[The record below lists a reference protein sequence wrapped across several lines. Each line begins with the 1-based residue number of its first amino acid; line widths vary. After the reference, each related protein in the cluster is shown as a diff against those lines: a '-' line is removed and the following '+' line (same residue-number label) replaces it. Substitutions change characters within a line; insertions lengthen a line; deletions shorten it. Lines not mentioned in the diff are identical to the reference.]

1 MVKVLYTLLYL
12 LSKVGLK
19 VPVKP
24 KLSTYGT
31 LLCAH
36 PAE

>member
-12 LSKVGLK
+12 FWKVGLK
-19 VPVKP
+19 VLTNPM
-24 KLSTYGT
+24 LSTYGT
-31 LLCAH
+31 LLCAY

>member
-12 LSKVGLK
+12 LWKVGLK
-19 VPVKP
+19 VPIKP

-31 LLCAH
+31 LLCGD